1 MARVEFDSLYIET
14 IRTSLPDKEVQLVVF
29 NGKVTNSNSFEIS
42 RKIHFIFE
50 EEIYNII
57 LDLSNLEYINSV
69 GVATILTLIKT
80 VDQHSGKIVIGGL
93 NHFLENVIRLME
105 LPKKVQIY
113 HSIEE
118 AKKLFFP
125 KTLGQ
130 NSPNSTGKP
139 IRNTHVSKLFS

>member
-14 IRTSLPDKEVQLVVF
+14 SRMSLPDKEVQLVVF

-105 LPKKVQIY
+105 LPKKFKFIIQ
-113 HSIEE
+113 SRKL
-118 AKKLFFP
+118 KKHFLLKKYP
-125 KTLGQ
+125 LL
-130 NSPNSTGKP
+130 N
-139 IRNTHVSKLFS
+139 